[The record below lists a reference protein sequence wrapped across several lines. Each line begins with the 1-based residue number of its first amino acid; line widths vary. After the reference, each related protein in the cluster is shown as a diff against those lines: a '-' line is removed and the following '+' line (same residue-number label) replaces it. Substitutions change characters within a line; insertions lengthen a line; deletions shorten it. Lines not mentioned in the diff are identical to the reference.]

1 MRTTSRGVA
10 RTLGGRYADNP
21 IWFLRRVITVHPLG
35 GAPMGRFA
43 SEGVVDPYG
52 NVFGYPGL
60 YVADGSVMP
69 GPVGPEPQLHHR
81 RARRPLRRPHPRDQ
95 PGQGGRR
102 HMTSVRFTEEML
114 GHVTFGEE
122 DFLRGAV
129 AERDGAGALKFH
141 LTIVVEDIDRF
152 RTDPRRNAGAHGY
165 LVCDALGGKLPV
177 EHGAFNLFVDTEP
190 GVKRM
195 LYRLFFR
202 DGAGHPLTL
211 SGYKLIEDNAGFDV
225 WKDTTT
231 LFTRVLRGHVD
242 EPGEAD
248 AEVVASGVLRIR
260 ARDFARQLTTF
271 RGTLRALLKFN
282 VIFLGQLAEAYLR
295 KGRRAHVA
303 A

>member
-1 MRTTSRGVA
+1 
-10 RTLGGRYADNP
+10 
-21 IWFLRRVITVHPLG
+21 
-35 GAPMGRFA
+35 
-43 SEGVVDPYG
+43 
-52 NVFGYPGL
+52 
-60 YVADGSVMP
+60 
-69 GPVGPEPQLHHR
+69 
-81 RARRPLRRPHPRDQ
+81 
-95 PGQGGRR
+95 
-102 HMTSVRFTEEML
+102 MTSVRFTEEML

-122 DFLRGAV
+122 DFLRGSV

-141 LTIVVEDIDRF
+141 LTIAVDDIQRF
-152 RTDPRRNAGAHGY
+152 SRDPRRGAGAHGY

-177 EHGAFNLFVDTEP
+177 EHGDFNLFVDTEP

-231 LFTRVLRGHVD
+231 LFTRVLRGHVQDD
-242 EPGEAD
+242 EG
-248 AEVVASGVLRIR
+248 AEIVASGVLRIR

-271 RGTLRALLKFN
+271 RGSVRGLLGFMT
-282 VIFLGQLAEAYLR
+282 IFLGQLAEAYLR

>member
-1 MRTTSRGVA
+1 
-10 RTLGGRYADNP
+10 
-21 IWFLRRVITVHPLG
+21 
-35 GAPMGRFA
+35 
-43 SEGVVDPYG
+43 
-52 NVFGYPGL
+52 
-60 YVADGSVMP
+60 
-69 GPVGPEPQLHHR
+69 
-81 RARRPLRRPHPRDQ
+81 
-95 PGQGGRR
+95 
-102 HMTSVRFTEEML
+102 MTSVRFTEEML

-141 LTIVVEDIDRF
+141 LTIVVDDIQRF
-152 RTDPRRNAGAHGY
+152 SRDPRRSAGAHGY
-165 LVCDALGGKLPV
+165 LVCDALGGKLAV
-177 EHGAFNLFVDTEP
+177 EHGDFNLFVDTEP
-190 GVKRM
+190 GVKQM

-211 SGYKLIEDNAGFDV
+211 SGHKLIEDNAGFDV

-231 LFTRVLRGHVD
+231 LFTRVLRGHVQDD
-242 EPGEAD
+242 EG

-271 RGTLRALLKFN
+271 RGSVRGLLGFMT
-282 VIFLGQLAEAYLR
+282 IFLGQLAEAYLR